1 MSRRTI
7 LLGMAAAVALLAG
20 CTAAGSSEPPC
31 EVNCYGAEA
40 AKQRT
45 LSVTGEGKVTVTPD
59 VAVSYLSVISR
70 DSSLP
75 AAWDENNART
85 AAVIAA
91 LQGQGVAAED
101 IRSNFNVNQQEE
113 YDRSGLLTGKI
124 TYIVAHSLTVTIRD
138 LEKVG
143 ALLGAAQAAG
153 VDTIGGVS
161 FALEDPAAAI
171 REARALAVADAR
183 ERAEE
188 LAAGLG
194 VTVGKVIAINEYGGS
209 IPYPADRDY
218 AMGVGGGGSSVPI
231 SVGTWEVSLSVG
243 VVFEIE

>member
-20 CTAAGSSEPPC
+20 CTVAGSSEPPC

-59 VAVSYLSVISR
+59 IALSYLSVISR
-70 DSSLP
+70 DSSLS
-75 AAWDENNART
+75 AAWDDNNAQT
-85 AAVIAA
+85 AAIIAA

-101 IRSNFNVNQQEE
+101 IRSNFSVNQQEE

-124 TYIVAHSLTVTIRD
+124 TYIVTHSLTVTIRD
-138 LEKVG
+138 LENVG
-143 ALLGAAQAAG
+143 GLLGAAQAAG

-161 FALEDPAAAI
+161 FTLEDPAAAI
-171 REARALAVADAR
+171 REARALAVANAR

-194 VTVGKVIAINEYGGS
+194 VTVGKVITINEYGGS

-218 AMGVGGGGSSVPI
+218 AAGVGGGGSSVPI
-231 SVGTWEVSLSVG
+231 SVGAWEVSLSVG

>member
-40 AKQRT
+40 AQQRT

-59 VAVSYLSVISR
+59 IAVSYLSVISR
-70 DSSLP
+70 DPSLS
-75 AAWDENNART
+75 AAWDDNNART

-91 LQGQGVAAED
+91 LQGKGVAAED

-124 TYIVAHSLTVTIRD
+124 TYIVTHSLTVTIRD

-143 ALLGAAQAAG
+143 GLLGAAQAAG
-153 VDTIGGVS
+153 VDTIGGVA

-171 REARALAVADAR
+171 REARALAVANAR

-194 VTVGKVIAINEYGGS
+194 VTVGKVITINEYGGS

-218 AMGVGGGGSSVPI
+218 ATGVGGGGSSVPI